1 VRETDSSLEQD
12 PADTDNTEPE
22 ELVRLLLDSTGEG
35 IYGIDMDGCCT
46 FANPA
51 CVRLLG
57 FDNTDEL
64 LGKNMHNLVH
74 HTRPNGDPYPMTECR
89 IFKAFREGCGVHAD
103 DEVMWHKDGSSFPA
117 EYWSYPMRRGDE
129 LVGSVLTFV
138 DITERR
144 EAEQALQAA
153 TLAARAASEAK
164 SQFMANMSHEL
175 RTPMNAILGYSEM
188 LIEDAIDEGQT
199 EIVADLEKINT
210 AGKHLLELINAVLDL
225 SKIEAGRMDL
235 HIESTDLHEL
245 LEDIVTVAQPLVAQN
260 GNELVNDWD
269 DELGVLRADITKVRQ
284 SVFNLLSNASKFTRD
299 GTITLRVRR
308 ESGNNGDRFRVEVS
322 DTGIGI
328 AADKLETIFEEFAQ
342 AESSTTRD
350 YGGTGLGLSLTRRL
364 SRLMGGD
371 VLVVSTLGEGSTFTL
386 EMPAN
391 VVVTRAEAESPVEKN
406 NKTPASSTPD
416 VLVIDDDEHAR
427 DLIRRALEAE
437 KYSVITA
444 SSGDE
449 GLKLARALHPSLVTL
464 DILMPGTDG
473 WSVLSQLKGDPTT
486 RSIPVVM
493 LSITADRR
501 MGYVLGAVESLTKPV
516 DRGVLRE
523 VVERYATS
531 DAFHVLVVEDDEHS
545 RSLLTRYLDSEGW
558 DHSEAKNG
566 IEALDRASARRPDL
580 VLLDLM
586 MPEMDGFE
594 FLEAM
599 RRWPDYR
606 SVPVVVITAKTLT
619 AIDRARLD
627 GNVARVIEKGTQ
639 TVEELVEFLRE
650 THAQP
655 ETQEET

>member
-328 AADKLETIFEEFAQ
+328 AVDKLETIFEEFAQ

>member
-516 DRGVLRE
+516 DRGKLRE
-523 VVERYATS
+523 LVERYVTS

-545 RSLLTRYLDSEGW
+545 RSLLARYLDSEGW

>member
-1 VRETDSSLEQD
+1 
-12 PADTDNTEPE
+12 
-22 ELVRLLLDSTGEG
+22 
-35 IYGIDMDGCCT
+35 M
-46 FANPA
+46 
-51 CVRLLG
+51 
-57 FDNTDEL
+57 
-64 LGKNMHNLVH
+64 
-74 HTRPNGDPYPMTECR
+74 
-89 IFKAFREGCGVHAD
+89 
-103 DEVMWHKDGSSFPA
+103 
-117 EYWSYPMRRGDE
+117 
-129 LVGSVLTFV
+129 
-138 DITERR
+138 
-144 EAEQALQAA
+144 
-153 TLAARAASEAK
+153 
-164 SQFMANMSHEL
+164 
-175 RTPMNAILGYSEM
+175 
-188 LIEDAIDEGQT
+188 
-199 EIVADLEKINT
+199 
-210 AGKHLLELINAVLDL
+210 
-225 SKIEAGRMDL
+225 
-235 HIESTDLHEL
+235 
-245 LEDIVTVAQPLVAQN
+245 
-260 GNELVNDWD
+260 
-269 DELGVLRADITKVRQ
+269 
-284 SVFNLLSNASKFTRD
+284 
-299 GTITLRVRR
+299 
-308 ESGNNGDRFRVEVS
+308 
-322 DTGIGI
+322 
-328 AADKLETIFEEFAQ
+328 
-342 AESSTTRD
+342 
-350 YGGTGLGLSLTRRL
+350 
-364 SRLMGGD
+364 
-371 VLVVSTLGEGSTFTL
+371 
-386 EMPAN
+386 
-391 VVVTRAEAESPVEKN
+391 
-406 NKTPASSTPD
+406 
-416 VLVIDDDEHAR
+416 IDDDEHAR

-437 KYSVITA
+437 KYSVVTA

-449 GLKLARALHPSLVTL
+449 GLDLARALHPSLVTL

-516 DRGVLRE
+516 DRGKLRE
-523 VVERYATS
+523 LVERYVTS

>member
-1 VRETDSSLEQD
+1 
-12 PADTDNTEPE
+12 
-22 ELVRLLLDSTGEG
+22 
-35 IYGIDMDGCCT
+35 
-46 FANPA
+46 
-51 CVRLLG
+51 
-57 FDNTDEL
+57 
-64 LGKNMHNLVH
+64 
-74 HTRPNGDPYPMTECR
+74 
-89 IFKAFREGCGVHAD
+89 
-103 DEVMWHKDGSSFPA
+103 
-117 EYWSYPMRRGDE
+117 
-129 LVGSVLTFV
+129 
-138 DITERR
+138 
-144 EAEQALQAA
+144 
-153 TLAARAASEAK
+153 
-164 SQFMANMSHEL
+164 
-175 RTPMNAILGYSEM
+175 M

-235 HIESTDLHEL
+235 HVESTDLREL
-245 LEDIVTVAQPLVAQN
+245 LEDIVTVAQPLVARN
-260 GNELVNDWD
+260 GNELVNDWGE
-269 DELGVLRADITKVRQ
+269 ELGVLCADITKVRQ
-284 SVFNLLSNASKFTRD
+284 SIFNLLSNASKFTQD

-308 ESGNNGDRFRVEVS
+308 ESDDNGDRFRVDIS

-371 VLVVSTLGEGSTFTL
+371 VSVVSTLGQGSTFTL

-391 VVVTRAEAESPVEKN
+391 VDE
-406 NKTPASSTPD
+406 TPAETDPDAEPDTDEGSVTTLSRAPD

-437 KYSVITA
+437 KYSVVTA
-444 SSGDE
+444 RSGDE
-449 GLKLARALHPSLVTL
+449 GLELARALRPSLVTL

-473 WSVLSQLKGDPTT
+473 WSVLSQLKSDPAT

-523 VVERYATS
+523 VVERYVTS
-531 DAFHVLVVEDDEHS
+531 DAFHILVVEDDEHS

-566 IEALDRASARRPDL
+566 IEALDRAQTRRPDL

-594 FLEAM
+594 FLETM
-599 RRWPDYR
+599 RQWPDYR
-606 SVPVVVITAKTLT
+606 SIPVVVVTAKTLT
-619 AIDRARLD
+619 QADRARLD

-639 TVEELVEFLRE
+639 TVEELVEYLRE
-650 THAQP
+650 TRAQRD
-655 ETQEET
+655 TQEEI